1 MLRRRLLLPPLAVV
15 LTHSVGGGL
24 HCLGEELTRR
34 VCEAMKEAAVRSAMR
49 VWRSSDG
56 RSRRMGRM
64 PTVGK
69 IGRIWR

>member
-1 MLRRRLLLPPLAVV
+1 
-15 LTHSVGGGL
+15 
-24 HCLGEELTRR
+24 
-34 VCEAMKEAAVRSAMR
+34 MKEAAVRSAMR

-69 IGRIWR
+69 IGRIRR